1 MILTILAGINLGI
14 AFIGIWISRLNKRE
28 PLYLSFTVLSLFSG
42 LYLLSSQLEGSYD
55 NWSFQVTIFFAA
67 IYYLTFCW
75 FNYFVDGTGKLRTLS
90 LVTSAVYITTFVY
103 FLLQPENPVWLD
115 LSHTGLLLLVILLV
129 LTTRNLNRNRRA
141 IRREYGVLTILFIL
155 LSLDEIL
162 YLQFRIEFYS
172 HSDLGFI
179 PLDTYPILFT
189 IAVAKRLSSDLNERS
204 RLKIRALEGDLAKE
218 KSKRLE
224 AELNSKQKDL
234 NGIQSLIAKQDLFL
248 EHIKA
253 LLAPVSKDDD
263 PKIKSVL
270 SEINSYRSNNSALGL
285 VNSNIDLLN
294 SAFVERLKS
303 QYPTLTKKD
312 LELCLLLRLNLSSKE
327 IASVK
332 SVSPDS
338 VKVMRSRL
346 RKKLNLGSK
355 DNLSEVLASF

>member
-42 LYLLSSQLEGSYD
+42 LYLLSSQFNGLHD
-55 NWSFQVTIFFAA
+55 QWSQITIFFAA

-75 FNYFVDGTGKLRTLS
+75 FNFFVDGTGKLRTLS
-90 LVTSAVYITTFVY
+90 FITSGVYITTFIY

-115 LSHTGLLLLVILLV
+115 FSHSGLLLLIIMLV
-129 LTTRNLNRNRRA
+129 LTTRNLNRGQRA
-141 IRREYGVLTILFIL
+141 IRREYAVLTILFVL

-162 YLQFRIEFYS
+162 YLQFRTEFYS
-172 HSDLGFI
+172 HSNLGFI

-189 IAVAKRLSSDLNERS
+189 VVVAKRLSSDLSERA

-224 AELNSKQKDL
+224 AELSSKEKDL
-234 NGIQSLIAKQDLFL
+234 NGIQSLIAKQDVFL
-248 EHIKA
+248 EHIKN
-253 LLAPVSKDDD
+253 LLAPAGKDDD

-285 VNSNIDLLN
+285 VNSNIALLN
-294 SAFVERLKS
+294 SAYVERLKN
-303 QYPTLTKKD
+303 QYPSLTKKD
-312 LELCLLLRLNLSSKE
+312 LELCLLLRLDLSSKE

-346 RKKLNLGSK
+346 RKKLNLQAK
-355 DNLSEVLASF
+355 DKLSEVLARL